1 MSTPDQSID
10 TTAAEAYEKYM
21 VPGMFLHWAEMLVR
35 IAAPR
40 PDEHVLDVAC
50 GTGIGARLVAEVLG
64 GRGKVAGL
72 DIDGGVIEVARRTA
86 GRCAMQIEW
95 HCASALSMPFDAASF
110 DLCLCF
116 QGLQFLPD
124 RAAGLAELRR
134 ILKPTGRLVAS
145 IWGPLEANAGHCAVV
160 AALERQGVDAAP
172 AKRACS
178 FSDPEEIRAA
188 AALAGFTRIEIKTE
202 DGTSRFES
210 IATFLDGMTIG
221 SPSTRLA
228 VARLPEAGRVVFA
241 RDVSA
246 ALEPYARN
254 GRLEYPMRTHILV
267 ARS

>member
-1 MSTPDQSID
+1 MSKPDESVD

-35 IAAPR
+35 IAAPQ
-40 PDEHVLDVAC
+40 PDERVLDVAC
-50 GTGIGARLVAEVLG
+50 GTGIGARLVAEVFG
-64 GRGKVAGL
+64 GRGKVVGL
-72 DIDGGVIEVARRTA
+72 DIDKGVIEVARKIA
-86 GRCAMQIEW
+86 GRAMQIEW
-95 HCASALSMPFDAASF
+95 HCASALSMPFDVASF

-134 ILKPTGRLVAS
+134 VLKPTGRLVAS

-178 FSDPEEIRAA
+178 FADPEEIHTAA
-188 AALAGFTRIEIKTE
+188 AQAGFTRIDIQTE
-202 DGTSRFES
+202 DGASRFES
-210 IATFLDGMTIG
+210 IASFLDGMTIG
-221 SPSTRLA
+221 SPSTRHA
-228 VARLPEAGRVVFA
+228 VARLSEAGRAAFVK
-241 RDVSA
+241 DVST
-246 ALEPYARN
+246 ALEPYVRN
-254 GRLEYPMRTHILV
+254 GPLEYPMRTHILV